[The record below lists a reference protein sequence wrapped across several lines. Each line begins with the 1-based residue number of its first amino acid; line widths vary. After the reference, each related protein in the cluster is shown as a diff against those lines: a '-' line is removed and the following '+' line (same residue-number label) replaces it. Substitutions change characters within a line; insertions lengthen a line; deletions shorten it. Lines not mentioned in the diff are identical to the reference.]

1 MVSSAY
7 FWAINPHKRTP
18 KLNKNQM
25 LHRTQLNTSK
35 RQHTITKDSFY
46 FSDRT
51 SQYITQSNQRL
62 LWPSHVARKFTT
74 VNVQPNAK
82 ENGTF
87 FRKILNVFFFSKLW
101 KFRKKNQNFSKF
113 QKFQNSLFS
122 NCTRKRN
129 LFVKILGHS
138 DIFNR
143 HYMLIGSDNQLIVI
157 SLDECKM
164 EEIDNVN
171 EFTTLKEYF
180 VVVSSDLQTSL
191 YRHIRVG
198 NSLNLYPEII

>member
-1 MVSSAY
+1 
-7 FWAINPHKRTP
+7 
-18 KLNKNQM
+18 M

-87 FRKILNVFFFSKLW
+87 FQKFLKVFFFLKTVKISK
-101 KFRKKNQNFSKF
+101 KIKIFQSSRNFKTLF
-113 QKFQNSLFS
+113 FS
-122 NCTRKRN
+122 NRTRKRN

-198 NSLNLYPEII
+198 NSLNLYPEIIV

>member
-7 FWAINPHKRTP
+7 FRAINPHKRTP

-87 FRKILNVFFFSKLW
+87 FQKILKVFFFSKLW
-101 KFRKKNQNFSKF
+101 KFRKKIKIFQSSRNFKTLFF
-113 QKFQNSLFS
+113 QIIP
-122 NCTRKRN
+122 
-129 LFVKILGHS
+129 VKE
-138 DIFNR
+138 
-143 HYMLIGSDNQLIVI
+143 I
-157 SLDECKM
+157 SL
-164 EEIDNVN
+164 
-171 EFTTLKEYF
+171 
-180 VVVSSDLQTSL
+180 
-191 YRHIRVG
+191 
-198 NSLNLYPEII
+198 

>member
-1 MVSSAY
+1 MFS
-7 FWAINPHKRTP
+7 
-18 KLNKNQM
+18 QM
-25 LHRTQLNTSK
+25 
-35 RQHTITKDSFY
+35 
-46 FSDRT
+46 
-51 SQYITQSNQRL
+51 QRKMGNFFQ
-62 LWPSHVARKFTT
+62 KFL
-74 VNVQPNAK
+74 K
-82 ENGTF
+82 
-87 FRKILNVFFFSKLW
+87 VFFFSQNCEN
-101 KFRKKNQNFSKF
+101 FEKNQNFSKF

-122 NCTRKRN
+122 NCARKRN

-138 DIFNR
+138 DIFSR

-191 YRHIRVG
+191 YRHIRVR

>member
-7 FWAINPHKRTP
+7 FRAINPHKRTP

-46 FSDRT
+46 FSDWT
-51 SQYITQSNQRL
+51 SQYITQTNQRL

-87 FRKILNVFFFSKLW
+87 FQKILKVFFFSQNCEN
-101 KFRKKNQNFSKF
+101 FEKKSKF
-113 QKFQNSLFS
+113 FKA
-122 NCTRKRN
+122 
-129 LFVKILGHS
+129 
-138 DIFNR
+138 
-143 HYMLIGSDNQLIVI
+143 
-157 SLDECKM
+157 
-164 EEIDNVN
+164 
-171 EFTTLKEYF
+171 
-180 VVVSSDLQTSL
+180 
-191 YRHIRVG
+191 
-198 NSLNLYPEII
+198 PEISKLSFFKLCQKKKSLCKDTWS

>member
-1 MVSSAY
+1 MISFAY
-7 FWAINPHKRTP
+7 FRAINPYKRTP

-87 FRKILNVFFFSKLW
+87 FQKFLKVFFFLKTVKISK
-101 KFRKKNQNFSKF
+101 KIKI
-113 QKFQNSLFS
+113 FQNSRNFKTLF
-122 NCTRKRN
+122 
-129 LFVKILGHS
+129 F
-138 DIFNR
+138 
-143 HYMLIGSDNQLIVI
+143 QIVPEKEI
-157 SLDECKM
+157 SL
-164 EEIDNVN
+164 
-171 EFTTLKEYF
+171 
-180 VVVSSDLQTSL
+180 
-191 YRHIRVG
+191 
-198 NSLNLYPEII
+198 